1 MRSNIIKN
9 YYNTGGEGL
18 AEKETVVIPK
28 ERMLE
33 MLGALK
39 EIEEITR
46 NLSEFNSTYE
56 KIHALARKGLKT

>member
-1 MRSNIIKN
+1 M
-9 YYNTGGEGL
+9 

-28 ERMLE
+28 ERLLE
-33 MLGALK
+33 MLGAFK